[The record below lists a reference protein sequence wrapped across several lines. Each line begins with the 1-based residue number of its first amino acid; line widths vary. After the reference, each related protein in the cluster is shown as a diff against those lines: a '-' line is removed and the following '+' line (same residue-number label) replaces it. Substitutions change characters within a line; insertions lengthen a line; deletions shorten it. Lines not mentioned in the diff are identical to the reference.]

1 MDACKKRR
9 SFKMMKKILSLD
21 INQLFYY
28 SAIAF
33 AFILS
38 LSRAGISFFVL
49 WFIVLFLLQRNFK
62 DSWVAI
68 KTNPTLKAMAL
79 FLGFLF
85 LSIFWSGNLSEALNE
100 IRLYSYWILIPILA
114 VSLKK
119 EWLRNLITAFLFG
132 MFVNE
137 ILVYGIFFDLWQI
150 KGHTH
155 DDPTLMNHTQYS
167 TFLAITA
174 IILLN
179 RLFSKNYTHSAKLP
193 ISLFFLLTTI
203 NLFISGSRIGQ
214 IAFLLTIALTVLI
227 HYRIT
232 LKSLLI
238 FSLISAF
245 LFIGAYVTLPT
256 YKQRIQEAVSDIG
269 MQQKGIYYTSVGLRN
284 GFWMIAFDALQESP
298 FFGAGIGDYKNATK
312 EALSKNN
319 YKFDAKAV
327 NFFLTSDY
335 HNQHLMILVQLG
347 LIGFS
352 LMIWLIVSLYRLN
365 IKDKEIKELSILSL
379 TIFLIISFGESLW
392 IAQYTIILFVLITS
406 ISLAGSEVSSEENN
420 VL

>member
-1 MDACKKRR
+1 MTKLR
-9 SFKMMKKILSLD
+9 SLE
-21 INQLFYY
+21 INQIFYY
-28 SAIAF
+28 SALSF
-33 AFILS
+33 AFTLS
-38 LSRAGISFFVL
+38 LSRAAISFFL
-49 WFIVLFLLQRNFK
+49 FWFLILFLLKTNFK
-62 DSWVAI
+62 NSWETI
-68 KTNPTLKAMAL
+68 KTNQTVQIIGF
-79 FLGFLF
+79 FLSFIF
-85 LSIFWSGNLSEALNE
+85 ISIFWSSNLHEALNQ
-100 IRLYSYWILIPILA
+100 IRLYSYWAIIPILG

-119 EWLRNLITAFLFG
+119 EWLPNIITAFLFG

-193 ISLFFLLTTI
+193 IALFFLLTTI

-214 IAFLLTIALTVLI
+214 IAFLIAIALTVLI
-227 HYRIT
+227 HYRVT

-238 FSLISAF
+238 FSTISAF
-245 LFIGAYVTLPT
+245 LFIGAYITLPT
-256 YKQRIQEAVSDIG
+256 YKQRIQQAVSDIG

-298 FFGAGIGDYKNATK
+298 IFGAGIGDYKDATK
-312 EALSKNN
+312 EALLKNN
-319 YKFDAKAV
+319 YKFDAKAI

-347 LIGFS
+347 LIGFG
-352 LMIWLIVSLYRLN
+352 LMIWLIISLYRLN

-379 TIFLIISFGESLW
+379 TIFLISSFGESLW
-392 IAQYTIILFVLITS
+392 IAQYPIILFVFIAS
-406 ISLAGSEVSSEENN
+406 ISLASSELSSGEKNA
-420 VL
+420 L